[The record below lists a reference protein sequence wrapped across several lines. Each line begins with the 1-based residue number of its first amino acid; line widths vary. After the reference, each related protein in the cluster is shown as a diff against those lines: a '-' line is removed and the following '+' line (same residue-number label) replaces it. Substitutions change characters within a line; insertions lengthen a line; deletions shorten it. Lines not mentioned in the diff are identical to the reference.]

1 MGAMRRTIT
10 AFALLALLT
19 VLAACGG
26 AATDSGAVPPA
37 TIAAQTTAAGSDLVG
52 TVGPGY
58 SIELMQGSEDV
69 TALKAGTYSLA
80 VTDSATTHD
89 FALQAPDGT
98 ITQITDLPFTG
109 TKSATVQLTPG
120 TWIYFCQPHATQ
132 MRGSF
137 TVS

>member
-26 AATDSGAVPPA
+26 AATDSGAVPPE
-37 TIAAQTTAAGSDLVG
+37 TAAQQGTLAGADLVG

-80 VTDSATTHD
+80 VTDSATMHN

-109 TKSATVQLTPG
+109 TKSATVKLTPG
-120 TWIYFCQPHATQ
+120 TWTYFCQPHATQ

>member
-1 MGAMRRTIT
+1 MTPVVR
-10 AFALLALLT
+10 FLFLVPALA

-26 AATDSGAVPPA
+26 AATDSGAVPPE
-37 TIAAQTTAAGSDLVG
+37 TIAQQTTLASADLVG

-58 SIELMQGSEDV
+58 SITLKQGSADA
-69 TALKAGTYSLA
+69 TALKAGTYTLA
-80 VTDSATTHD
+80 VSDQATMHD

-98 ITQITDLPFTG
+98 VTQITDLPFTG
-109 TKSATVQLTPG
+109 TKRTVVKLTPG

>member
-1 MGAMRRTIT
+1 MAGRAVLLLILPVIT
-10 AFALLALLT
+10 L
-19 VLAACGG
+19 LAACGG
-26 AATDSGAVPPA
+26 AATNSGVVPPE
-37 TIAAQTTAAGSDLVG
+37 TIAQQTTLAGADLVG

-80 VTDSATTHD
+80 VTDSATMHD

-98 ITQITDLPFTG
+98 VTQITDLPFTG
-109 TKSATVQLTPG
+109 TKSATVKLTPG
-120 TWIYFCQPHATQ
+120 TWTYFCQPHATQ
-132 MRGSF
+132 MRGTF